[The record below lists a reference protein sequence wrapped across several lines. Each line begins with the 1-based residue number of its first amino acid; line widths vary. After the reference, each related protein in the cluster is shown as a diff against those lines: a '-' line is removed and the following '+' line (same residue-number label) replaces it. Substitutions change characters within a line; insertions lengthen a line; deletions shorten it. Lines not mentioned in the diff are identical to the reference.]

1 VKVRVLNVQLR
12 LFPVRARMP
21 FRYGMVTMT
30 RAPHLMV
37 EAQVEVDG
45 KVVRGVSA
53 DHLPPKWFTK
63 NPDTTPRQDVAQMLV
78 VIEHAAKA
86 AVVLGGVDAVFHW
99 WRELYTLQATWAAGW
114 KIPPLLANFGV
125 SLLERAVIDAF
136 CRATG
141 TTFARAVRDNTLGMH
156 LGVLDAAVTGEPAAL
171 LPAVP
176 LEKIVV
182 RHTVGLSDPLTD
194 REIPPEELAA
204 DGLPQSLEACVAAQ
218 RLTHFKIKLGGVPEA
233 DAARLQAIA
242 RVIGGKIAFTLDG
255 NENYQAVAPFREL
268 WERLT
273 ADRKLGNF
281 LRGLIVVEQPLHR
294 DVALSEETAAELRT
308 WSQRPPM
315 IIDESDGE
323 LDSLPRALE
332 CGYIGTSH
340 KNCKGVFKG
349 LLNACRLRMR
359 AAAGKRAE
367 LTAEDLSNIGPVALL
382 QDLAVVATL
391 GITHAERNGHHYFAG
406 LREWPEA
413 IQKEVLAGHADLYE
427 MAAGGFPAVR
437 VRNGKMSVRS
447 AVSAPFGYAGPLE
460 LSGFM
465 RVEDWDGNV

>member
-1 VKVRVLNVQLR
+1 
-12 LFPVRARMP
+12 
-21 FRYGMVTMT
+21 
-30 RAPHLMV
+30 
-37 EAQVEVDG
+37 
-45 KVVRGVSA
+45 
-53 DHLPPKWFTK
+53 
-63 NPDTTPRQDVAQMLV
+63 
-78 VIEHAAKA
+78 
-86 AVVLGGVDAVFHW
+86 
-99 WRELYTLQATWAAGW
+99 
-114 KIPPLLANFGV
+114 
-125 SLLERAVIDAF
+125 
-136 CRATG
+136 
-141 TTFARAVRDNTLGMH
+141 
-156 LGVLDAAVTGEPAAL
+156 VTGEPAAL

-242 RVIGGKIAFTLDG
+242 RVIGEKIAFTLDG

-294 DVALSEETAAELRT
+294 DVALSEENRCGVAYVVAATADDHRRERWGTGFSAARAGMRLHRNEPQELQRSIQGAAERVPAADAGR
-308 WSQRPPM
+308 SGGNAR
-315 IIDESDGE
+315 
-323 LDSLPRALE
+323 
-332 CGYIGTSH
+332 
-340 KNCKGVFKG
+340 NC
-349 LLNACRLRMR
+349 
-359 AAAGKRAE
+359 
-367 LTAEDLSNIGPVALL
+367 TAEDLSNIGPVALL

-427 MAAGGFPAVR
+427 MALAVSPPVR
-437 VRNGKMSVRS
+437 VRNWKNVSTERGVSALWLCRTARSFRVHEGGGLGWKCMICSVRVCAS
-447 AVSAPFGYAGPLE
+447 PGCPLCSRRCRTITPPIPSLGRCMPCANTDSE
-460 LSGFM
+460 
-465 RVEDWDGNV
+465 

>member
-1 VKVRVLNVQLR
+1 
-12 LFPVRARMP
+12 
-21 FRYGMVTMT
+21 
-30 RAPHLMV
+30 
-37 EAQVEVDG
+37 
-45 KVVRGVSA
+45 
-53 DHLPPKWFTK
+53 
-63 NPDTTPRQDVAQMLV
+63 
-78 VIEHAAKA
+78 
-86 AVVLGGVDAVFHW
+86 
-99 WRELYTLQATWAAGW
+99 
-114 KIPPLLANFGV
+114 
-125 SLLERAVIDAF
+125 
-136 CRATG
+136 
-141 TTFARAVRDNTLGMH
+141 
-156 LGVLDAAVTGEPAAL
+156 
-171 LPAVP
+171 
-176 LEKIVV
+176 
-182 RHTVGLSDPLTD
+182 
-194 REIPPEELAA
+194 
-204 DGLPQSLEACVAAQ
+204 
-218 RLTHFKIKLGGVPEA
+218 
-233 DAARLQAIA
+233 
-242 RVIGGKIAFTLDG
+242 
-255 NENYQAVAPFREL
+255 
-268 WERLT
+268 
-273 ADRKLGNF
+273 
-281 LRGLIVVEQPLHR
+281 
-294 DVALSEETAAELRT
+294 LSEETAAELRT

-437 VRNGKMSVRS
+437 VRNGKISARS